1 MPYPGPVRLTPS
13 PCDVGTRQLDTI
25 RLNAAATD
33 GSRDAP
39 LQRGRRHA
47 LPRVMDPTSRVRGIH
62 VSAPSVLPVAI
73 EPTSALFT
81 LVYARLKAMASRHRI
96 RAGQPISV
104 CTTEIVHEL
113 FLKMSGDQGP
123 SFSRELEFF
132 AYAARAMRNVLID
145 LARRRMS
152 LKGGGDLIRVDIT
165 DPAVGAVSFEPA
177 QALELDAALRALQA
191 DAPRAAQVMELHYFA
206 GLSLERVA
214 ELTGSSPR
222 TVDRDWRYARSF
234 LAVRVSA

>member
-1 MPYPGPVRLTPS
+1 
-13 PCDVGTRQLDTI
+13 
-25 RLNAAATD
+25 
-33 GSRDAP
+33 
-39 LQRGRRHA
+39 
-47 LPRVMDPTSRVRGIH
+47 